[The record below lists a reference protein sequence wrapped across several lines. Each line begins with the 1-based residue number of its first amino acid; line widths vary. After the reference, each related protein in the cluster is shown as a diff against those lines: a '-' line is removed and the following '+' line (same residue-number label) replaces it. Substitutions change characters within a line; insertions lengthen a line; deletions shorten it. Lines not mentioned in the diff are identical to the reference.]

1 MGWSLLPFLTTGQG
15 LGRVDGFDDDEAQS
29 ECDEGSEV
37 LVRFLAAERNALEA
51 LELADEVFDAGAG
64 AIERLREERRAVL
77 GRGLER
83 DHRADAPFAR
93 CRAIAHA
100 VVSFVAHCSP
110 RRDVGPKV
118 EQDREL
124 RAVAGLTLCE
134 VKREWASIQINLEVD
149 LGREA
154 PAGAAQRLILLP
166 LLAPAAETWAGTMVE
181 SSI

>member
-1 MGWSLLPFLTTGQG
+1 M
-15 LGRVDGFDDDEAQS
+15 LGRVDGFDDDEGES

-37 LVRFLAAERNALEA
+37 LVRFLAAERNSLEA

-64 AIERLREERRAVL
+64 AIGRLREERRAVL

-93 CRAIAHA
+93 CRAIARA
-100 VVSFVAHCSP
+100 IVSFVPHRSP

-124 RAVAGLTLCE
+124 RAVAGLTLRKVE
-134 VKREWASIQINLEVD
+134 GQRPSIEINLEVD

-154 PAGAAQRLILLP
+154 PAGAAQRLSLLP
-166 LLAPAAETWAGTMVE
+166 PFATLLQGWAGWCRGT
-181 SSI
+181 SYR